1 MRAKS
6 ISEFRKNIAADIDA
20 VVEDHVPLIVT
31 RSGGKEPVV
40 VMPLADYNSWR
51 ETEYLLSSPANAER
65 LRESIAEL
73 EAGRVVVKT
82 FEELGIGEDEDAEAG
97 DADR

>member
-40 VMPLADYNSWR
+40 VMPLTDYNSWR
-51 ETEYLLSSPANAER
+51 ETEYLLSNPANAER
-65 LRESIAEL
+65 LRKGLDDAK
-73 EAGRVVVKT
+73 AGRGIVKT
-82 FEELGIGEDEDAEAG
+82 FEELGIGEDDSAED
-97 DADR
+97 DDR